1 MILNN
6 CNRSEWQMTTCSKS
20 RCSPVDILAGT
31 HWRPLYFQGFYG
43 AAFKDTL
50 FDCQST
56 QSNSPYP
63 IGKQES
69 GRTFCVGWERHC
81 SWSLRLSQTYES
93 LEISRLEYA
102 THFGSEPNGRLE
114 EPWRSAPCKVWKA
127 RFDQMD
133 HFRVTRHVFTSPR
146 CFCPHLK
153 SLQIS

>member
-1 MILNN
+1 MANDHLL
-6 CNRSEWQMTTCSKS
+6 EKQMLSS
-20 RCSPVDILAGT
+20 RHSCGHALEAIVLPRV
-31 HWRPLYFQGFYG
+31 YG

-56 QSNSPYP
+56 PSNSPYP

>member
-1 MILNN
+1 VANDHLL
-6 CNRSEWQMTTCSKS
+6 EKQMLSS
-20 RCSPVDILAGT
+20 RDSCG
-31 HWRPLYFQGFYG
+31 HPLEAIVLPRVYG